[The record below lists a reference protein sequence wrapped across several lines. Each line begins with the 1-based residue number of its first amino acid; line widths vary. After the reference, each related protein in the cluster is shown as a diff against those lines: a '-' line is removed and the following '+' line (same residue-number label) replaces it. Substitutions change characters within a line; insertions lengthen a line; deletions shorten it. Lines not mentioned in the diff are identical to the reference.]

1 MSPKSTDLET
11 QAAELL
17 RTVDFA
23 ASELN
28 QTALDA
34 AREQEEARQNA
45 RLAAAM
51 IRRYSTR
58 PTAHSRQQQQ
68 QSSPISISKSTS
80 ASSSSPSPPRMTAQ
94 GKLLSMGLE
103 LERCQRDL
111 AEEKE
116 AHQATQEALQTVK
129 TQAKQYAAE
138 VQDLLHQQETLREEM
153 GRRNDELQ
161 RELNTNKQRLEAAE
175 QDANLALELA
185 TNNNAA
191 REEMEVWYQQC
202 LERNQVLELAM
213 EEHNRSLLQNHAH
226 HDTTLPALRN
236 DENSTPPETSNN
248 TTTMVLP
255 KKSANAMVASGRR
268 LLDDFRGKNKAQ
280 QTTDPKAIA
289 ERSHERRRQL
299 TDRLKLMDTTTTAT
313 TSVSTSTALVVPTQA
328 SDTFARISKLLKES
342 GRRLS
347 LPGRWWKKKADTTNE
362 THEPVS
368 PEDTENLT
376 KHFCQAVEVSYEK
389 EGDDCNCS
397 SILDHAS
404 IISLCTIFRRA
415 WSNGKKAKSL
425 SWSRFAL

>member
-1 MSPKSTDLET
+1 MTPKSTDLET

-58 PTAHSRQQQQ
+58 PTSQSRQQQQQ
-68 QSSPISISKSTS
+68 QSSPTSLSKSTS

-94 GKLLSMGLE
+94 GKLLSLGLE

-116 AHQATQEALQTVK
+116 AHQVTQEALQTAK

-138 VQDLLHQQETLREEM
+138 VQDLLRQQETLREEM
-153 GRRNDELQ
+153 GRRNDELE
-161 RELNTNKQRLEAAE
+161 RELNTTKQRLEAAE

-191 REEMEVWYQQC
+191 REEMEVWYQHC
-202 LERNQVLELAM
+202 LERNQVLEVAM
-213 EEHNRSLLQNHAH
+213 EQQYQSLLQNHAH
-226 HDTTLPALRN
+226 HDATLPVLRN
-236 DENSTPPETSNN
+236 DENTTPPETSN
-248 TTTMVLP
+248 TTSIVLP
-255 KKSANAMVASGRR
+255 KKSTNAMVASGRR
-268 LLDDFRGKNKAQ
+268 LLDDFRGKNKSEQ
-280 QTTDPKAIA
+280 MTDSKAIA

-299 TDRLKLMDTTTTAT
+299 ADRLKLMDTTSAT
-313 TSVSTSTALVVPTQA
+313 TTTTTPSSSTALVVPTQA

-347 LPGRWWKKKADTTNE
+347 LPGRWWKKSDKTTDN
-362 THEPVS
+362 HEPVS
-368 PEDTENLT
+368 SEDTENLT
-376 KHFCQAVEVSYEK
+376 KHFCHAVEVS
-389 EGDDCNCS
+389 
-397 SILDHAS
+397 LDKDG
-404 IISLCTIFRRA
+404 RR
-415 WSNGKKAKSL
+415 L
-425 SWSRFAL
+425 ML